1 MEAAGRG
8 IAREETAMPL
18 PRCLHSTPPPPEH
31 RIPKPPDNN
40 ERHDQPVPVDL
51 LPEPVLPEPTQDA
64 PSHRVIGHRL
74 PAGARRV
81 LH

>member
-1 MEAAGRG
+1 
-8 IAREETAMPL
+8 MPRSL
-18 PRCLHSTPPPPEH
+18 HLHSMPPPPEH

-51 LPEPVLPEPTQDA
+51 PPEPVLPEPTEDA
-64 PSHRVIGHRL
+64 PAHRVIGNRPL
-74 PAGARRV
+74 AVLRRI